1 MYKCG
6 SRTGRIFAG
15 RLSFFCKLWET
26 QYSEDCKKEKI
37 VILLKKK
44 DSGGKRV

>member
-1 MYKCG
+1 MYNAAAAPAG
-6 SRTGRIFAG
+6 SCRAAVH
-15 RLSFFCKLWET
+15 FCKLWET

>member
-6 SRTGRIFAG
+6 SRTGRILPGAVH
-15 RLSFFCKLWET
+15 FCKLWET